1 MILINQVFIRIIP
14 ENGRQKFQVDKMTL
28 LALRFIL
35 ALGLILPAGQAGV
48 STGPG
53 TGFIPINDLGLR
65 LYLDQ
70 FQGGLYAGGS
80 NQVPPAHIL
89 AGLAHNAAIQPLD
102 TAGRPDPAGRFVLL
116 SVGMSNTTQEFWAA
130 NHRGPAT
137 AWSFAGQ
144 AAANSIVNH
153 TTLAIVDGA
162 MGGQAAHVWVSPSS
176 PNYNRVRDEQL
187 APLGLTEAQVQ
198 AVWLKQADIQP
209 TVPLPNANADAFILE
224 KACRIRYPNLQ
235 IVFLSSRIY
244 AGYAAS
250 SLNPEPYAY
259 ESGFSV
265 QRLVQAQIN
274 QMAGGPI
281 DPIAGNLNHDSG
293 VAPWIAWGPYLWAD
307 GLTPRSDGLTWLQ
320 SDFENDGT
328 HPSKSGQQKVGA
340 MLLEFLLQSPFS
352 RTWFRAYIPGD
363 INADGTVDI
372 LDLKILMSSWR
383 RLAGRPDYDLRADLN
398 GDNRVDV
405 FDLQILAANWGFN

>member
-224 KACRIRYPNLQ
+224 KALGDIVRACRIRYPNLQ

-244 AGYAAS
+244 AGALRLRIGLLRPAS
-250 SLNPEPYAY
+250 RP
-259 ESGFSV
+259 
-265 QRLVQAQIN
+265 
-274 QMAGGPI
+274 GP
-281 DPIAGNLNHDSG
+281 DQP
-293 VAPWIAWGPYLWAD
+293 D
-307 GLTPRSDGLTWLQ
+307 GRRANRSDRWKLKPRQ
-320 SDFENDGT
+320 RRSAVDR
-328 HPSKSGQQKVGA
+328 VGA
-340 MLLEFLLQSPFS
+340 LSL
-352 RTWFRAYIPGD
+352 G
-363 INADGTVDI
+363 
-372 LDLKILMSSWR
+372 
-383 RLAGRPDYDLRADLN
+383 GRPDASQR
-398 GDNRVDV
+398 R
-405 FDLQILAANWGFN
+405 FDLAAKRF

>member
-1 MILINQVFIRIIP
+1 
-14 ENGRQKFQVDKMTL
+14 MTSSV
-28 LALRFIL
+28 LRFIL
-35 ALGLILPAGQAGV
+35 ALSLVLPSSQDGV

-70 FQGGLYAGGS
+70 IQGGLYAAGS

-89 AGLAHNAAIQPLD
+89 AGLAHNALIRPLD
-102 TAGRPDPAGRFVLL
+102 KAGRPAPSGRCVLL

-137 AWSFAGQ
+137 SWSFAGQ
-144 AAANSIVNH
+144 AAANSVVNH

-162 MGGQAAHVWVSPSS
+162 MGGQAANVWVSPSA

-198 AVWLKQADIQP
+198 AIWLKQADIQP
-209 TVPLPNANADAFILE
+209 TVPLPNANADAFILQ
-224 KACRIRYPNLQ
+224 KALGDIVRACKIRYPNLQ
-235 IVFLSSRIY
+235 VVFLSSRIY

-250 SLNPEPYAY
+250 FLNPEPYAY

-265 QRLVQAQIN
+265 QRLVQAQVN

-281 DPIAGNLNHDSG
+281 DPIAGDLNHDSG
-293 VAPWIAWGPYLWAD
+293 AAPWIAWGPYLWAD

-328 HPSKSGQQKVGA
+328 HPAKSGQQKVGT

-352 RTWFRAYIPGD
+352 RAWFRVYIPGD

-383 RLAGRPDYDLRADLN
+383 RLAGRPGYDLRADLN
-398 GDNRVDV
+398 GDNRVDA
-405 FDLQILAANWGFN
+405 FDLQILVANWGFQ